1 MIKTHTNIS
10 EHQPSSFLSMTDM
23 GLGDGRGSSH
33 CHCQNRML
41 KTFHK
46 NLSFYWR
53 CTEYMYENAIIFQ
66 SDISSQLWNCRCF
79 IYTYSCK
86 KTALLIDVEYF
97 VCIPV
102 EAVMVWSGF
111 NHQRVNLSTRRR
123 NSAAIFPCICLY
135 CFFSVIVKQL
145 TFSFY
150 STTFRGHPHTKV
162 IFFWPSP

>member
-41 KTFHK
+41 
-46 NLSFYWR
+46 NA
-53 CTEYMYENAIIFQ
+53 EYMYVNATLFQ
-66 SDISSQLWNCRCF
+66 SDISSQLYNCRCF
-79 IYTYSCK
+79 IYTYSYIK
-86 KTALLIDVEYF
+86 PALLIDVENF
-97 VCIPV
+97 VSIPV

-135 CFFSVIVKQL
+135 CFFL
-145 TFSFY
+145 
-150 STTFRGHPHTKV
+150 
-162 IFFWPSP
+162 